1 MNAEQ
6 IMEALGDIDLAMLEE
21 CEAYTAAQAKR
32 RRQLRYLASGICA
45 VLAIGIGVR
54 MLPIFSRMTSDS
66 AASENLKDEAEISI
80 TVTQSTQSETGEQ
93 DKYQYSSIQDSIHAD
108 EDVYGGVGA
117 PLETADDVLR
127 DECAEEEF
135 VEEAPAED
143 APAEDAPVEEPAA
156 ATEDNSASDQYK
168 DKILTEEESV
178 LELPMLNPNFA
189 SGGFGFEGILLYEED
204 VYSSVN
210 LLDIYGTPETLPVY
224 KNLAIYDMSG
234 KPVYLSDDKM
244 LAIGIDYANALG
256 FEVLSYETAYAWE
269 EEDEDIED
277 RVILQTSGAEIR
289 VDGSGDATID
299 FTSPIPLPAG
309 MSLDRDT
316 DANTA
321 ENTAAYLTEQY
332 QALLSDA
339 EYGVITTV
347 SRTFTGEQHRSVYA
361 YPIGKTAAETYV
373 NRDFSE
379 VTFYSGHG
387 DTENTLGM
395 IRISD
400 RRRSVEEIGQYPLI
414 SEEEAA
420 EMLAAGE
427 YITTVPA
434 EYLSEDGITEDR
446 ILSCEL
452 EYRVSNI
459 DAFCI
464 PYYHYYVQLD
474 RFPEN
479 YAEGLKD
486 YGGYWVPAVHPDY
499 LDPDTVWDGRFN

>member
-21 CEAYTAAQAKR
+21 CEAYTAERAKR

-45 VLAIGIGVR
+45 VLAISIGVR

-66 AASENLKDEAEISI
+66 AAAEQVKDEAEINI
-80 TVTQSTQSETGEQ
+80 TVTQSTQTETGEQ
-93 DKYQYSSIQDSIHAD
+93 EKYQYSSTQDSVNFTDGSYSGA
-108 EDVYGGVGA
+108 GA
-117 PLETADDVLR
+117 PLETMDDALR
-127 DECAEEEF
+127 DEHVEEDA
-135 VEEAPAED
+135 VEEAPMDEPLAEVPSAD
-143 APAEDAPVEEPAA
+143 ASVSVEDSIA
-156 ATEDNSASDQYK
+156 DQYH
-168 DKILTEEESV
+168 DKILSETESDA
-178 LELPMLNPNFA
+178 ELPMLNPNFA
-189 SGGFGFEGILLYEED
+189 SGGFGFEGILLYEDD
-204 VYSSVN
+204 VRSNEGN
-210 LLDIYGTPETLPVY
+210 LLDRYGTPETLPVY
-224 KNLAIYDMSG
+224 KNLAFYDMSG

-269 EEDEDIED
+269 DEDIED
-277 RVILQTSGAEIR
+277 YVILQTTGGEIR
-289 VDGSGDATID
+289 VEGNGDAVIE
-299 FTSPIPLPAG
+299 FAVPIALPNG
-309 MSLDRDT
+309 LSLGRDA
-316 DANTA
+316 DAQTA

-459 DAFCI
+459 DEFCI
-464 PYYHYYVQLD
+464 PYYHYYVRLD

-479 YAEGLKD
+479 YAEGLKN

>member
-1 MNAEQ
+1 MNADQ
-6 IMEALGDIDLAMLEE
+6 LMDALGEIDLAMLEE
-21 CEAYTAAQAKR
+21 CEAYTAERARR

-54 MLPIFSRMTSDS
+54 MLPIFGRMTSDS
-66 AASENLKDEAEISI
+66 AAAENIKDEAEISV
-80 TVTQSTQSETGEQ
+80 TATQSAQADVCEQ
-93 DKYQYSSIQDSIHAD
+93 EKYQYSSTQDVHEYL
-108 EDVYGGVGA
+108 EDTYGGAGV
-117 PLETADDVLR
+117 PLETVDDVLR
-127 DECAEEEF
+127 DACEVDVPA
-135 VEEAPAED
+135 EEAPMDD
-143 APAEDAPVEEPAA
+143 APIEESADVPAS
-156 ATEDNSASDQYK
+156 EGDSAFDQYQ
-168 DKILTEEESV
+168 DKTLAEKESV
-178 LELPMLNPNFA
+178 SALPMLNPTFA
-189 SGGFGFEGILLYEED
+189 PGGFGFEGILLYEED

-224 KNLAIYDMSG
+224 KNLAFYDLSG
-234 KPVYLSDDKM
+234 KPVYLSDDEM
-244 LAIGIDYANALG
+244 IAMGNGFAQTLG
-256 FEVLSYETAYAWE
+256 FEVLSYETAYSWE
-269 EEDEDIED
+269 DDDIED
-277 RVILQTSGAEIR
+277 YVTMQTIGGEIR
-289 VDGSGDATID
+289 VDGNGDAVIE
-299 FTSPIPLPAG
+299 FAVPIPLPAG

-339 EYGVITTV
+339 EYEVITTV

-400 RRRSVEEIGQYPLI
+400 RRRSMEEIGQYPLI

-459 DAFCI
+459 DKFSM
-464 PYYHYYVQLD
+464 PYYHYYVRLD
-474 RFPEN
+474 RFP
-479 YAEGLKD
+479 ALDVEGLKH

>member
-6 IMEALGDIDLAMLEE
+6 IMEALGDIDLSMLEE
-21 CEAYTAAQAKR
+21 CDAYTGKLAKR
-32 RRQLRYLASGICA
+32 RRQIRYMASGICA
-45 VLAIGIGVR
+45 VLAIGIGVQ
-54 MLPIFSRMTSDS
+54 MLPMFSRMTSDS
-66 AASENLKDEAEISI
+66 AAAENLKDEAEISV
-80 TVTQSTQSETGEQ
+80 TVTLSTQAVPPETDQHLQYSTTMDDTVYGAIDTGAPSETIEDLLQ
-93 DKYQYSSIQDSIHAD
+93 DECVMDI
-108 EDVYGGVGA
+108 
-117 PLETADDVLR
+117 PADD
-127 DECAEEEF
+127 
-135 VEEAPAED
+135 APM
-143 APAEDAPVEEPAA
+143 EEPSIEVPAVDAA
-156 ATEDNSASDQYK
+156 PSEENAGSDPYK
-168 DKILTEEESV
+168 DKLLSEEESV

-189 SGGFGFEGILLYEED
+189 SGGFGFEGILLYEND
-204 VYSSVN
+204 VRSNEGN
-210 LLDIYGTPETLPVY
+210 LLDRYGTPETLPVY
-224 KNLAIYDMSG
+224 KNLAFYDMSG

-244 LAIGIDYANALG
+244 LAIGIGYANALG
-256 FEVLSYETAYAWE
+256 FEVLSYETAYSWE
-269 EEDEDIED
+269 EGDEDIED
-277 RVILQTSGAEIR
+277 YVILKTSGAEIR
-289 VDGSGDATID
+289 VDGSGDAAID

-347 SRTFTGEQHRSVYA
+347 SRTFTGEQHRSVCA
-361 YPIGKTAAETYV
+361 YPIGETAEETYV

-379 VTFYSGHG
+379 VTFYSAGG
-387 DTENTLGM
+387 DTKNTLGM

-400 RRRSVEEIGQYPLI
+400 RRRSMEEIGQYPLI

-420 EMLAAGE
+420 KKLAAGE

-459 DAFCI
+459 DEFCI

-479 YAEGLKD
+479 YAEGLKS

>member
-1 MNAEQ
+1 MNADQ
-6 IMEALGDIDLAMLEE
+6 MMDALGEIDLALLEE
-21 CEAYTAAQAKR
+21 CEVYTAERAR
-32 RRQLRYLASGICA
+32 HRRQLRYMASGICA

-93 DKYQYSSIQDSIHAD
+93 DKYQYSDIQDSIHAD

-143 APAEDAPVEEPAA
+143 APAEDAPVEEPADA
-156 ATEDNSASDQYK
+156 AVDNSASDQYK
-168 DKILTEEESV
+168 DKILAEEESV

-224 KNLAIYDMSG
+224 KNLAFYDLSG
-234 KPVYLSDDKM
+234 KPVYLSDDEM
-244 LAIGIDYANALG
+244 IAMGNGFAQTLG
-256 FEVLSYETAYAWE
+256 FEVLSYETAYSWE
-269 EEDEDIED
+269 DDDIED
-277 RVILQTSGAEIR
+277 YVTMQTIGGEIR
-289 VDGSGDATID
+289 VDGNGDAVIE
-299 FTSPIPLPAG
+299 FAVPIPLPAG
-309 MSLDRDT
+309 LSLGRDT

-332 QALLSDA
+332 QTLLSDA

-379 VTFYSGHG
+379 VTFYSGGG

-400 RRRSVEEIGQYPLI
+400 RRRSMEEIGQYPLI

-427 YITTVPA
+427 YITTVPE
-434 EYLSEDGITEDR
+434 EYLAEGGITEDM

-459 DAFCI
+459 DEYSM
-464 PYYHYYVQLD
+464 PYYHYYVRLD

>member
-1 MNAEQ
+1 MNADQ
-6 IMEALGDIDLAMLEE
+6 LMDALGEIDLAMLEE
-21 CEAYTAAQAKR
+21 CEAYTAERARR

-54 MLPIFSRMTSDS
+54 MLPIFGRMTSDS
-66 AASENLKDEAEISI
+66 AAAENIKDEAEISV
-80 TVTQSTQSETGEQ
+80 TATQSAQADVCEQ
-93 DKYQYSSIQDSIHAD
+93 EKYQYSSTQDVHEYL
-108 EDVYGGVGA
+108 EDTYGGAGV
-117 PLETADDVLR
+117 PLETVDDVLR
-127 DECAEEEF
+127 DACEVDVPA
-135 VEEAPAED
+135 VEAPMDD
-143 APAEDAPVEEPAA
+143 APIEEPADVPA
-156 ATEDNSASDQYK
+156 SEGDSAFDQYQ
-168 DKILTEEESV
+168 DKTLSKEESV

-189 SGGFGFEGILLYEED
+189 SGTFGFEGILLYEED
-204 VYSSVN
+204 VRSNVN

-224 KNLAIYDMSG
+224 KNLAFYDLSG
-234 KPVYLSDDKM
+234 KPVYLSDDEM
-244 LAIGIDYANALG
+244 IAMGNGFAQTLG
-256 FEVLSYETAYAWE
+256 FEVLSYETAYSWE
-269 EEDEDIED
+269 DDDIED
-277 RVILQTSGAEIR
+277 YVTMQTIGGEIR
-289 VDGSGDATID
+289 VDGNGDAVIE
-299 FTSPIPLPAG
+299 FAVPIPLPAG

-339 EYGVITTV
+339 EYEVITTV

-400 RRRSVEEIGQYPLI
+400 RRRSMEEIGQYPLI

-427 YITTVPA
+427 YITTVPV

-459 DAFCI
+459 DEFCI
-464 PYYHYYVQLD
+464 PYYHYYVRLD